1 MDPTPN
7 DPDFQGLLSPQFF
20 KALCDPTRL
29 TILGDVARQDEPAT
43 VSRIAGCCAID
54 LSVVSR
60 HLATLRDAGIL
71 KAEKRGKEVHYSLR
85 TDDVVGRLRALAN
98 ALEACCK
105 PQPEENTDEHQ
116 RPQA

>member
-1 MDPTPN
+1 MNPSN
-7 DPDFQGLLSPQFF
+7 EPDIASLLSPQFF

-43 VSRIAGCCAID
+43 VTRIAGCCAID

-71 KAEKRGKEVHYSLR
+71 KAEKRGKEVHYSLA
-85 TDDVVGRLRALAN
+85 TDEVVGRLRALAD
-98 ALEACCK
+98 ALEACCGSK
-105 PQPEENTDEHQ
+105 PEEAPDEH
-116 RPQA
+116 RNPQA

>member
-1 MDPTPN
+1 MNPSSP
-7 DPDFQGLLSPQFF
+7 DPDFRDLLSPQFF

-85 TDDVVGRLRALAN
+85 TDDVVGRLRALAD
-98 ALEACCK
+98 ALEGCYR
-105 PQPEENTDEHQ
+105 PTPEETPDEHQ

>member
-1 MDPTPN
+1 MNPPKE
-7 DPDFQGLLSPQFF
+7 PGFSELLSPQFF

-29 TILGDVARQDEPAT
+29 SILGDVAQQDEPTT
-43 VSRIAGCCAID
+43 VSHIAACCDID

-85 TDDVVGRLRALAN
+85 TDDVVGRLRALAD
-98 ALEACCK
+98 ALEACCGTK
-105 PQPEENTDEHQ
+105 PEEAPDEH
-116 RPQA
+116 RNPQA

>member
-1 MDPTPN
+1 MNPSN
-7 DPDFQGLLSPQFF
+7 EPDISELLSPRFF

-29 TILGDVARQDEPAT
+29 SILGDVARQDEPST
-43 VSRIAGCCAID
+43 VSHIAGCCNID

-85 TDDVVGRLRALAN
+85 TDDFVGRLRALAD
-98 ALEACCK
+98 ALESCCGTK
-105 PQPEENTDEHQ
+105 PEEANDEH
-116 RPQA
+116 RNPQA

>member
-1 MDPTPN
+1 MNPTPN
-7 DPDFQGLLSPQFF
+7 DPDFSDLLSPQFF

-29 TILGDVARQDEPAT
+29 SILGDVARQEEPTT
-43 VSRIAGCCAID
+43 VSHIAGCCNID

-85 TDDVVGRLRALAN
+85 TDDVVGRLRALAT
-98 ALEACCK
+98 ALEACCGPK
-105 PQPEENTDEHQ
+105 SEEKKDEHPDPQP
-116 RPQA
+116 